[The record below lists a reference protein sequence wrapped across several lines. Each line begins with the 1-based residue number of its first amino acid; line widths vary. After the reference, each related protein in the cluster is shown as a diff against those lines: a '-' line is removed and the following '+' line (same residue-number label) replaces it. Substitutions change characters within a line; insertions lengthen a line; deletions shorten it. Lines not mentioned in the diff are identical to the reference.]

1 MTSSTSRYTQIQA
14 RLAEGRRVVL
24 DGGTGTE
31 LERRGVSMD
40 SQTWCGTAALDN
52 IEVLEAIHRDYVT
65 AQADVI
71 TANTYASSRLM
82 LDLAG
87 LGNQFETVNKAAVRA
102 ALRARDHAGRNDVLV
117 AGSLSHRIAIAEGTA
132 RPDANRAPTPAA
144 LEASLTELAE
154 LLRDTGCDLL
164 ILEMMYD
171 PDFMAPAFAAAA
183 SVGLPVWAGFSVR
196 RGAQGQVL
204 SFSPDA
210 DVPFA
215 EIVGV
220 LKSYRVEAA
229 GIMHTSA
236 DLVSDAL
243 DILRRTF
250 SGPLL
255 AYPDSGY
262 FKSPNWQFEEAMT
275 PDKLYEF
282 AVNWIA
288 EGVQIIGGCCGL
300 SPPHIEALARLKTQ
314 SE

>member
-1 MTSSTSRYTQIQA
+1 MTTSTSRYAQIGEWLA
-14 RLAEGRRVVL
+14 RGGRLIL

-40 SQTWCGTAALDN
+40 SQTWSGTAALDN
-52 IEVLEAIHRDYVT
+52 IAVLEEIHRDYLL

-82 LDLAG
+82 LGLAG
-87 LGNQFETVNKAAVRA
+87 LASQFETVNRAAVGA
-102 ALRARDHAGRNDVLV
+102 ALRARERAGRTNVLV

-132 RPDANRAPTPAA
+132 RPDGNRAPTPAA

-154 LLRDTGCDLL
+154 LLRDAGCDLL

-171 PDFMAPAFAAAA
+171 PRLMAPAFAAAA
-183 SVGLPVWAGFSVR
+183 SVGLPVWAGFSAR

-204 SFSPDA
+204 SFAPDS
-210 DVPFA
+210 DIPFA
-215 EIVGV
+215 ETVDI
-220 LKSYRVEAA
+220 LKSYPVEAA

-243 DILRRTF
+243 VILRRTF

-262 FKSPNWQFEEAMT
+262 FKSPHWEFQEVMT
-275 PDKLYEF
+275 AHELHQF

-288 EGVQIIGGCCGL
+288 DGVQIVGGCCGL
-300 SPPHIEALARLKTQ
+300 SPPHIEALAQLKTQ
-314 SE
+314 GE